1 MRTAGMVNALILA
14 VLPEGEGTMAGIME
28 RLKQFL
34 YLMFLCVFLLIV
46 FMDFRSICE
55 ASQKLLQRASS
66 VTSLEVASIKM
77 NFSPDT
83 VETVFSDLKL
93 DNDVDAAQKT
103 RALDLI
109 HDLDPQEFLRLMY
122 VGQLDGLCEFDHP
135 TTQMRFDVAT
145 DHRLSD
151 KQLTKIVDSPDILAQ
166 TTQYLKQQA
175 DRGEVPEHG
184 YPRNCYVMLLT
195 PDGYNVKTALVGT
208 FGSAFK
214 GSATKR
220 TAPDTLVASQ

>member
-1 MRTAGMVNALILA
+1 MS
-14 VLPEGEGTMAGIME
+14 GIME

-34 YLMFLCVFLLIV
+34 YLVFLCVFLSIV

-66 VTSLEVASIKM
+66 VTSLEVANIKM

-83 VETVFSDLKL
+83 VSAVFSDLKL
-93 DNDVDAAQKT
+93 DDVDAAQRR

-135 TTQMRFDVAT
+135 TTQMRFDIAT
-145 DHRLSD
+145 DHRLRD
-151 KQLTKIVDSPDILAQ
+151 KQLVTIVESPDIWEQ
-166 TTQYLKQQA
+166 TTQYFKQQET
-175 DRGEVPEHG
+175 RGEGPEHG
-184 YPRNCYVMLLT
+184 YPRHCYVMLLT
-195 PDGYNVKTALVGT
+195 PDGYNVKSALVGT
-208 FGSAFK
+208 FGGAFK
-214 GSATKR
+214 GSAGKHN
-220 TAPDTLVASQ
+220 APDTLIAAQ